1 MQILLFFNKPQ
12 QCVKKINLI
21 SIIIDHITLPVSR
34 TFAWSRNRFSVTAS
48 HPIPGTGP
56 KPIIK
61 PWNQFHSPKNLSMS
75 IAIEATE
82 LMELFQWSNEGDIDD
97 ISMNRVREELADVVI
112 YCLSMANA
120 LELDLTTAVK
130 AKVIAN
136 AKKYPVD
143 RFKGKY
149 K

>member
-1 MQILLFFNKPQ
+1 
-12 QCVKKINLI
+12 
-21 SIIIDHITLPVSR
+21 
-34 TFAWSRNRFSVTAS
+34 
-48 HPIPGTGP
+48 
-56 KPIIK
+56 
-61 PWNQFHSPKNLSMS
+61 
-75 IAIEATE
+75 
-82 LMELFQWSNEGDIDD
+82 
-97 ISMNRVREELADVVI
+97 
-112 YCLSMANA
+112 

>member
-1 MQILLFFNKPQ
+1 MSDKTTNIQELKDIVAAFVEERQ
-12 QCVKKINLI
+12 
-21 SIIIDHITLPVSR
+21 
-34 TFAWSRNRFSVTAS
+34 
-48 HPIPGTGP
+48 
-56 KPIIK
+56 
-61 PWNQFHSPKNLSMS
+61 WNQFHSPKNLSMS
-75 IAIEATE
+75 IAIEAAE